1 MLGDEVGMAVIAVVA
16 LVAGLLRGFTGFG
29 GPAFI
34 IAILTIFYPPIMIVG
49 KVLIVDFAAST
60 FLFRS
65 CFHRIQWKPTLYLV
79 IPSMLLMPVGQWL
92 LLVMDS
98 QTLARGIAI
107 TILLT
112 SLMMLGGWRYRKRP
126 GLAGMVLI
134 GSFSGIIFGASYIA
148 LVTVTAILLGPW
160 NHVEARTLIV
170 SWAFMVQIWFAFIAV
185 YAGTL
190 GSGDLL
196 IALPG
201 AVLYLVGT
209 WLGARMF
216 GRAGEKQYRN
226 AALVVLVGLS
236 LAGLVQ

>member
-1 MLGDEVGMAVIAVVA
+1 MAVIAVVA

-34 IAILTIFYPPIMIVG
+34 LAVLTIFYPPITIVG
-49 KVLIVDFAAST
+49 KVLIVDFAASA

-65 CFHRIQWKPTLYLV
+65 CFHRIQWKPTLSLV
-79 IPSMLLMPVGQWL
+79 IPSMLFIPAGQWL

-98 QTLARGIAI
+98 QDLARGIAI

-112 SLMMLGGWRYRKRP
+112 CLMMLAGWRYRKRP
-126 GLAGMVLI
+126 GLVGMVLI
-134 GSFSGIIFGASYIA
+134 GSFSGVIFGASYIA
-148 LVTVTAILLGPW
+148 LVTITAILLGPW
-160 NHVEARTLIV
+160 NHVEARTLII
-170 SWAFMVQIWFAFIAV
+170 SWAFLVQIWFAFIAV
-185 YAGTL
+185 YAGTV

-209 WLGARMF
+209 WLGSRMF
-216 GRAGEKQYRN
+216 GSTGESQYRN
-226 AALVVLVGLS
+226 VALMVLIGLS
-236 LAGLVQ
+236 LAGLVR